1 VNPILKTNLSTGILN
16 IISTPIGNYADMTFR
31 GLRML
36 NESDYVICEEYKEAT
51 RLLKFFDI
59 KKDLKQINEHNEE
72 ELDDE
77 IIYDLLAGKNV
88 SLISD
93 CGTPLFADPGNNLL
107 NRCIELNLKVDF
119 IPGANSLLAAI
130 MMSGFDISRF
140 LYYGFLSPKTEI
152 RKSELKTIKNFE
164 KVIAIFEAPYRLR
177 QVLEDIKEF
186 MPERD
191 LFIGVNLTTPTEMQ
205 LRGNASEI
213 LNSLEEKFKGEFVII
228 INKPLS

>member
-1 VNPILKTNLSTGILN
+1 MSTGTL
-16 IISTPIGNYADMTFR
+16 IIVSTPIGNYADMTFR
-31 GLRML
+31 SLRML

-59 KKDLKQINEHNEE
+59 KKELKQINEHNEE

-77 IIYDLLAGKNV
+77 IIHDLLKGKNV

-93 CGTPLFADPGNNLL
+93 CGTPLFADPGNTLL

-130 MMSGFDISRF
+130 VLSGFDVSRF
-140 LYYGFLSPKTEI
+140 LYYGFLSPKAEI

-177 QVLEDIKEF
+177 QVLEDINQY

-191 LFIGVNLTTPTEMQ
+191 LFIGVNLTTPAEMQ
-205 LRGNASEI
+205 LRGKASEI

-228 INKPLS
+228 INKINKPLS

>member
-1 VNPILKTNLSTGILN
+1 MSTGILN
-16 IISTPIGNYADMTFR
+16 IISTPIGNYADITLR
-31 GLRML
+31 SLRML
-36 NESDYVICEEYKEAT
+36 TEADYIICEEYKEAA

-77 IIYDLLAGKNV
+77 IIHDLLAGKNI

-93 CGTPLFADPGNNLL
+93 CGTPLFADPGNTLL

-130 MMSGFDISRF
+130 VLSGFDISRF
-140 LYYGFLSPKTEI
+140 LYYGFLSPKAEI

-177 QVLEDIKEF
+177 QVLEDINQY

-191 LFIGVNLTTPTEMQ
+191 LFIGVNLTTPEEMQ
-205 LRGNASEI
+205 LRGKASEI

>member
-1 VNPILKTNLSTGILN
+1 MSTGILN

-36 NESDYVICEEYKEAT
+36 NESDYIICEEYKEAV

-77 IIYDLLAGKNV
+77 IINDLFAGKNV

-130 MMSGFDISRF
+130 VLSGFDISRF

-177 QVLEDIKEF
+177 QVLEDINQY
-186 MPERD
+186 MPERN
-191 LFIGVNLTTPTEMQ
+191 LFIGVNLTTPLEMQ

-228 INKPLS
+228 INKPLL